1 MSEYPLVQDYVARE
15 MAWHELMPFLRQH
28 RDAVF
33 GDTWSADTASLLSEE
48 ERAAQEKLGAL
59 MASAYRLTL
68 GIFRGDALVGWSFG
82 VQQSREHYYMINT
95 GILPEHQ
102 AKGIYTALLPVILSR
117 LAQEGF
123 QVITSRHVVT
133 NNRVIIPKL
142 RAGFVITGCEVTDHF
157 GSLVLLA
164 YFTNPKRRALYDVRA
179 GQARPEGEVRRS
191 LGLE

>member
-59 MASAYRLTL
+59 MASAYRLTV
-68 GIFRGDALVGWSFG
+68 GIFRGDTLVGWSFG
-82 VQQSREHYYMINT
+82 VQQSREHYYMINS

-102 AKGIYTALLPVILSR
+102 AKDLHGASPGDSVASR
-117 LAQEGF
+117 ARGF

-157 GSLVLLA
+157 GTLVLLA